1 MTENFLFSG
10 DAFPK
15 IKWSTI
21 RAMGYSSKFWGNSLS
36 TLQLHGWL
44 GRGLYPCCILAFLD
58 WNFSKNQRIFYCNR
72 LSCLLGCTIKS
83 KPSLA
88 PKKFR
93 TLTFQL
99 KKKKKSEIL
108 HCIQDGQQLD
118 KSKEKKEKNVKERP
132 AQNELHEFLSK
143 LNQSENNPGILQVI
157 PGFANNF
164 QPKSLDLSEQMLTN
178 LYDAAHTTLPCD
190 KLLGLVRKLMQS

>member
-83 KPSLA
+83 KPSPA

-99 KKKKKSEIL
+99 KKKKKVKFSIVFKMVNNW
-108 HCIQDGQQLD
+108 I
-118 KSKEKKEKNVKERP
+118 KVRRKKKKMSRRDLPKMNYM
-132 AQNELHEFLSK
+132 NFY
-143 LNQSENNPGILQVI
+143 QS
-157 PGFANNF
+157 
-164 QPKSLDLSEQMLTN
+164 
-178 LYDAAHTTLPCD
+178 
-190 KLLGLVRKLMQS
+190 